1 LVLIHL
7 HLIMYMVA
15 LGLLQHPFLKN
26 VLLHLLMVCS
36 MATMLRFLHMDK
48 NGCSVLKELP
58 EELCQLKFIQRLDLS
73 CCTAFER
80 LPHRFMELV
89 SLRYLNLEKC
99 ENIVKLPEGFGK
111 LSSLQELYLNSCA
124 KLKELS
130 GDFEYLLNLRNMEE
144 RSWEWVISCC
154 RPFQ

>member
-1 LVLIHL
+1 
-7 HLIMYMVA
+7 MVA

-26 VLLHLLMVCS
+26 VFLHLLMVCS
-36 MATMLRFLHMDK
+36 MDTMLRFLHMDK
-48 NGCSVLKELP
+48 NGCSILKELP
-58 EELCQLKFIQRLDLS
+58 EELCQLKFIPRLDLS
-73 CCTAFER
+73 CYTAFER

-130 GDFEYLLNLRNMEE
+130 EDFEYLSSLEKLNLSNMEE
-144 RSWEWVISCC
+144 KYWEWLISCY
-154 RPFQ
+154 RPFQSILG